1 MIEIEGDGRGDADG
15 REEGVGAAIVAH
27 GEAPPVLE
35 LGEHV
40 LDFVAL
46 LIERLVI
53 GQWDIPAFGRRNAR
67 LAASF
72 GESFSKP
79 IAVIA
84 SVSDQGEGWRQ
95 IGKDRPRTLMIAHL
109 ALAEHEDEG
118 LAAAI
123 TDSVELGIQ
132 AAFGAPD
139 AAG

>member
-1 MIEIEGDGRGDADG
+1 MRRQSLSLANI
-15 REEGVGAAIVAH
+15 
-27 GEAPPVLE
+27 
-35 LGEHV
+35 
-40 LDFVAL
+40 
-46 LIERLVI
+46 VI
-53 GQWDIPAFGRRNAR
+53 GPRDFPAFGGRNAR

-84 SVSDQGEGWRQ
+84 PVSDQGGGWRQ
-95 IGKDRPRTLMIAHL
+95 IGKDQPRTLMIAHL

-118 LAAAI
+118 LAFAVA
-123 TDSVELGIQ
+123 DRVELRVE